1 MKASNPLITLT
12 EIKNIMKQADTDK
25 SESIDRKEFMNVM
38 LPQLKLEMMNYER
51 NLDDLRRMF
60 KEFDS
65 DQSNYLS
72 KDELRQALIKL
83 GFTLTDV

>member
-1 MKASNPLITLT
+1 MKSSNPLITLT

-38 LPQLKLEMMNYER
+38 LPQMKLEMMHLER

-72 KDELRQALIKL
+72 KNELR
-83 GFTLTDV
+83 

>member
-1 MKASNPLITLT
+1 MKASNPSITLT
-12 EIKNIMKQADTDK
+12 EIKNIMKQADTDQ
-25 SESIDRKEFMNVM
+25 SESIDRKEFMDVM
-38 LPQLKLEMMNYER
+38 LPQMKLEMMHYER

-72 KDELRQALIKL
+72 KNELRNALIKL